1 MDIRTTY
8 CMIDTKTY
16 WWVYDLV
23 GKLVG
28 WRAKKND
35 YRPFL
40 RQSSGRITFVLKRA
54 GFVLFRNLQFIRW
67 TLCMPWSTVSYTFKV
82 HWFTCYSYSNRHL
95 HGCFKNNIWQNVCS
109 GNVAH
114 PNWHLVNYNLKYV
127 SCMCSFLVFIYL
139 YSYLCVYY
147 TLATTCT
154 SSCFRG
160 NLQNLTL
167 SFQHMNAKYQ
177 TQIVRY
183 GGEHFHLL
191 CLLTGPTLVLLSENT
206 VMKYFSLRFWRT

>member
-16 WWVYDLV
+16 WWVFDLV

-28 WRAKKND
+28 WRTKKNG

-67 TLCMPWSTVSYTFKV
+67 TLSMPWSTISYTFKV

-95 HGCFKNNIWQNVCS
+95 HGCFKNNMWQNVCS

-139 YSYLCVYY
+139 YSYL
-147 TLATTCT
+147 
-154 SSCFRG
+154 F
-160 NLQNLTL
+160 
-167 SFQHMNAKYQ
+167 
-177 TQIVRY
+177 
-183 GGEHFHLL
+183 
-191 CLLTGPTLVLLSENT
+191 VLLHTWHHMYIIMFLEETCRSWLSPSNT
-206 VMKYFSLRFWRT
+206 WMPSIKLRLSGIVVNTFTCYAFWLAQLWFSCLKIQWWSISL